1 MGGAGGW
8 GRWGKGRGGGRGEV
22 GGDAN
27 TDENK
32 NNYYDHNHKPLLVH
46 HLTMEDNGKL
56 YNKNIKRKWNWNRMI
71 SLRKT
76 WRGRCKE
83 T

>member
-1 MGGAGGW
+1 MLFLLMVSSCN
-8 GRWGKGRGGGRGEV
+8 GREGQGDEGDEGKGGEEGEEKW

-56 YNKNIKRKWNWNRMI
+56 YNKNIKRK
-71 SLRKT
+71 
-76 WRGRCKE
+76 
-83 T
+83 

>member
-1 MGGAGGW
+1 MREREGRRARRSGG
-8 GRWGKGRGGGRGEV
+8 E
-22 GGDAN
+22 AN

-56 YNKNIKRKWNWNRMI
+56 YNKNIKRK
-71 SLRKT
+71 
-76 WRGRCKE
+76 
-83 T
+83 

>member
-1 MGGAGGW
+1 MRERE
-8 GRWGKGRGGGRGEV
+8 GRRARRSGGGE
-22 GGDAN
+22 AN

-56 YNKNIKRKWNWNRMI
+56 YNKNIKRK
-71 SLRKT
+71 
-76 WRGRCKE
+76 
-83 T
+83 